1 MQAVLISIQKE
12 HNDNILSGKKHFEGR
27 KTLPKIVEIDN
38 TVQAYSSYIP
48 SDKEITFYVY
58 EPKNGGGCGKVR
70 YYFKC
75 DFAISFNAKTAVWSE
90 IAKALCVSEEFA
102 KTYFNRDKGYLIRV
116 VCPIEYDKP
125 KELIEFC
132 KPFNPNMDI
141 HEFFK
146 HIGGGFPAPD
156 FKSKYDFCD
165 KITRPP
171 QSWCYVEAE

>member
-27 KTLPKIVEIDN
+27 KTLPKIVKIDN

-75 DFAISFNAKTAVWSE
+75 VFAISFNAKTAVWSE

-125 KELIEFC
+125 KDISEFV
-132 KPFNPNMDI
+132 KPYVDYNKPVKDWCHNDCVI
-141 HEFFK
+141 CDEENC
-146 HIGGGFPAPD
+146 
-156 FKSKYDFCD
+156 KYDRR
-165 KITRPP
+165 ITRPP
-171 QSWCYVEAE
+171 QSWCYVEEL